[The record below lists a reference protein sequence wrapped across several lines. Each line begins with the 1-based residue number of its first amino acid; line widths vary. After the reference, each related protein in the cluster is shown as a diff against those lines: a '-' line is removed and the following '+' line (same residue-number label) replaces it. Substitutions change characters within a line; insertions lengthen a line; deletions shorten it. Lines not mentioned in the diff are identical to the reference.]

1 MPWIDLLT
9 PHAVSPGSQEKIKS
23 GLASILNE
31 VVQKE
36 ERGLMVTFR
45 ASDGFYHAGEAS
57 EKSAVVDVRYIGTFP
72 LEKKREITKK
82 ICALLEKELKS
93 DPEKIY
99 VPFSE
104 LSSESWG
111 RRGGNYS

>member
-9 PHAVSPGSQEKIKS
+9 PQTVSYNTQEKIKS
-23 GLASILNE
+23 GLASILME
-31 VVQKE
+31 VIQKE
-36 ERGLMVTFR
+36 ERGLIVTFR
-45 ASDGFYHAGEAS
+45 GAQGFYHAGEAS
-57 EKSAVVDVRYIGTFP
+57 EKSAVVDVRYIGAFP
-72 LEKKREITKK
+72 PEKKREITKK

-104 LSSESWG
+104 LSSENWG
-111 RRGGNYS
+111 RKGGNYS

>member
-9 PHAVSPGSQEKIKS
+9 PHAVSPDSQEKIKS
-23 GLASILNE
+23 GLASILME
-31 VVQKE
+31 VTQKE
-36 ERGLMVTFR
+36 ERVLMVTFR

-57 EKSAVVDVRYIGTFP
+57 EKSAVVDVRYIGTFSP
-72 LEKKREITKK
+72 EKKREITKR
-82 ICALLEKELKS
+82 ICALLEKELKI

-99 VPFSE
+99 IPFSE
-104 LSSESWG
+104 FSSENWG